1 MNEGE
6 QRTRGHHLS
15 TVCETGKRASV
26 STAPDLDCCR
36 LMDFFFFCSRKLDY
50 ILRGFSIISVYS

>member
-36 LMDFFFFCSRKLDY
+36 LMDFFFFCSRKLD
-50 ILRGFSIISVYS
+50 